1 MIEQNE
7 HIDKLFKQK
16 IEQLENIPS
25 SINWNN
31 VKGWKEY
38 ETRYFP
44 LTLYLRKRLMF
55 AAAILFLVTAGAIIY
70 LMYSKQAQEL
80 CSFDGSNKLVKE
92 IYLKGGHHCFL
103 APESKIQYCRRNNLN
118 QADTLFLEGEGYF
131 ETSQIKPLVIIAKN
145 TVTRCINSK
154 LNIKSFNSSKLTI
167 ISSVTGEVST
177 RCTDN
182 NFPEMKIVPSE
193 RCVVYEGGI
202 YAAKETNDDPNFLA
216 WKTGTLTF
224 NNIPLA
230 YAIKTI
236 EDYYGVTIEVKSKD
250 VKYCRITSE
259 FENTGID
266 EVLKYLQNSY
276 KTKIRKTNNAII
288 LEDGMCHLNN

>member
-1 MIEQNE
+1 
-7 HIDKLFKQK
+7 
-16 IEQLENIPS
+16 
-25 SINWNN
+25 
-31 VKGWKEY
+31 
-38 ETRYFP
+38 
-44 LTLYLRKRLMF
+44 
-55 AAAILFLVTAGAIIY
+55 
-70 LMYSKQAQEL
+70 MYNKQAREL
-80 CSFDGSNKLVKE
+80 CSFEGSNKLIKE

-131 ETSQIKPLVIIAKN
+131 ETSQMEPLVIIAKN
-145 TVTRCINSK
+145 TVTKCMNSK
-154 LNIKSFNSSKLTI
+154 LNIKSLNSSKLSI
-167 ISSVTGEVST
+167 ISTVKGEVNT

-182 NFPEMKIVPSE
+182 SFPEMKIAPSE

-202 YAAKETNDDPNFLA
+202 YAAKETNDDPNYLA

-230 YAIKTI
+230 YAIRTI

-259 FENTGID
+259 FEKTGID
-266 EVLKYLQNSY
+266 EVLKYIQNSY
-276 KTKIRKTNNAII
+276 KTKIRKSNNTII